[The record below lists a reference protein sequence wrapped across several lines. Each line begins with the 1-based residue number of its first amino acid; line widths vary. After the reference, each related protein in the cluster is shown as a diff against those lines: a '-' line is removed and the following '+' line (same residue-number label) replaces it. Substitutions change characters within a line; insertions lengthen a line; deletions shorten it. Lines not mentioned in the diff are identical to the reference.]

1 MRHLGDLDCSSDLLS
16 VLAFTLPSELHFKVV
31 DGQESEV
38 RSANIPVILQLYSE
52 SQAPDVE
59 PETVTHFPF
68 LCPRSQSPVTLVACL
83 ISADPEALSST
94 LTPGR
99 LALIHS
105 LAKGVQFLFYT

>member
-1 MRHLGDLDCSSDLLS
+1 VILL
-16 VLAFTLPSELHFKVV
+16 PYY
-31 DGQESEV
+31 ESE
-38 RSANIPVILQLYSE
+38 
-52 SQAPDVE
+52 APDMD
-59 PETVTHFPF
+59 PGTVAHFPF

-105 LAKGVQFLFYT
+105 FANGVQFLFYT